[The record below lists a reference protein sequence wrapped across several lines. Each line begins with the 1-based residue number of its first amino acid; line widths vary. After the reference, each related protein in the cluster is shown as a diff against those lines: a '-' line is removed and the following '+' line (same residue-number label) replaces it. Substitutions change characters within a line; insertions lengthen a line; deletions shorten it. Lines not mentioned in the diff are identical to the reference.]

1 MSDAPTVRKNMSD
14 GTRRFVIHTG
24 KLDGAFHASYM
35 RLQYERHNQ
44 LYRTDPA
51 TGSDLK

>member
-24 KLDGAFHASYM
+24 KLDGALHASYICA
-35 RLQYERHNQ
+35 YSTN
-44 LYRTDPA
+44 A
-51 TGSDLK
+51 TTNSTGEAQQRDLT